1 MNGEVKTPDAKMSG
15 QTHSQDRKAE
25 VRTALQL
32 DSEPTDEFMTL
43 LAELGDGDVAS
54 GPVVPVPTRSYT
66 PDEIED
72 VAINGTTGELLAR
85 ARGGRTLASIGEK
98 VGVTRARIQQLERS
112 TNIEIATFVR
122 VAKACGYE
130 VSVHLRPLHSDLS
143 PLSAVLS
150 APDAT

>member
-32 DSEPTDEFMTL
+32 DSEP
-43 LAELGDGDVAS
+43 
-54 GPVVPVPTRSYT
+54 

-72 VAINGTTGELLAR
+72 VVINGTTGELLAR

>member
-32 DSEPTDEFMTL
+32 DSEP
-43 LAELGDGDVAS
+43 
-54 GPVVPVPTRSYT
+54 

-72 VAINGTTGELLAR
+72 VVINGSTGELLAR

>member
-1 MNGEVKTPDAKMSG
+1 MRRLVGREPHRLEAMRTEDPRVRGGEVSG

-25 VRTALQL
+25 VRAALQL
-32 DSEPTDEFMTL
+32 DSEPTDE
-43 LAELGDGDVAS
+43 
-54 GPVVPVPTRSYT
+54 
-66 PDEIED
+66 IED
-72 VAINGTTGELLAR
+72 VVINATTGELLAR

-130 VSVHLRPLHSDLS
+130 VSVRLRPLRPGLP
-143 PLSAVLS
+143 PLSAVLG

>member
-1 MNGEVKTPDAKMSG
+1 MRLLLGREPHRLEAMRTEAPRVRGGEVSG

-25 VRTALQL
+25 VRAALQL
-32 DSEPTDEFMTL
+32 DSEPD
-43 LAELGDGDVAS
+43 
-54 GPVVPVPTRSYT
+54 
-66 PDEIED
+66 DEIED
-72 VAINGTTGELLAR
+72 VVINATTGELLAR

-143 PLSAVLS
+143 PLSAVLG

>member
-1 MNGEVKTPDAKMSG
+1 LGASGIVNCQVKTPDAKMSG

-25 VRTALQL
+25 VRAALQL
-32 DSEPTDEFMTL
+32 DSEPTDE
-43 LAELGDGDVAS
+43 
-54 GPVVPVPTRSYT
+54 
-66 PDEIED
+66 IED
-72 VAINGTTGELLAR
+72 VVINATTGELLAR

-130 VSVHLRPLHSDLS
+130 VSVRLRPLRPGLP
-143 PLSAVLS
+143 PLSAVLG

>member
-1 MNGEVKTPDAKMSG
+1 VSG

-43 LAELGDGDVAS
+43 LAELGDSDVAS

-72 VAINGTTGELLAR
+72 VVINGTTGELLAR

-143 PLSAVLS
+143 PLSAVLGGS
-150 APDAT
+150 DAA

>member
-1 MNGEVKTPDAKMSG
+1 
-15 QTHSQDRKAE
+15 
-25 VRTALQL
+25 
-32 DSEPTDEFMTL
+32 MTL
-43 LAELGDGDVAS
+43 LAELGDGDVAA
-54 GPVVPVPTRSYT
+54 GPVVPIPARGYT

-72 VAINGTTGELLAR
+72 VVINATTGELLAQ

-130 VSVHLRPLHSDLS
+130 VSVRLRPLRSGLP
-143 PLSAVLS
+143 PLSAVLGGS
-150 APDAT
+150 DAA